1 MAKKDVL
8 INIKANTA
16 NIKSKLKG
24 ISSESQMAGQSVK
37 KSFASIKASALVAV
51 GAITGIV
58 MGIKKMV
65 KIAVED
71 MAMERKLW
79 ALIKNRADG
88 TRKVWI
94 EHIALARQLQ
104 KETNYSNTEIMN
116 VIAQFQTFGNISQDT
131 AKKATRYVLAIAQTT
146 GQSVTSV
153 SIQTAKALS
162 APLKMASSLRRS
174 GIMFDENKLKSFNT
188 LAERQAYLLQEIQ
201 AQYSGAARGA
211 VDPLKQFSNELA
223 DITKD
228 FGKALIP
235 VFKAIFP
242 IIKSAVKAFGWLTE
256 SFSSLLGFSKDFGDQ
271 MKELQVA
278 MAQFDQ
284 QTQATNAQENLI
296 DTYERLSKK
305 QNRSITENQQLQSA
319 IAKLAKEI
327 PTAIQGFDGM
337 GRAIAINTQEARR
350 FIKTQREISDA
361 ALQNQFQSTLG
372 GAEGVLK
379 KFSQLKKIQAGG
391 GAGVLDKMMG
401 KGGGMF
407 TSAIG
412 IFEYARNFG
421 SQGSRNEVI
430 KNYQKLINLYP
441 ILMQSAMKNNSINE
455 KQTMILFGVAKA
467 AGKVTESMRDMYSM
481 MLRNNQEAYQAIQ
494 ANQKLAKLF
503 NQLSAS
509 QQQKA
514 LQQYGR
520 FFMDQIAGGPSVQSN
535 MLKHLQKQVAQIQR
549 TRTSQSS
556 ATNASYWNSLK
567 NSMQGFL
574 DKLREINKTKIELK
588 VTKKGMELLK
598 AFGATDRQ
606 MRNQEVRTVA
616 FNAVW
621 SGNTSDVEE
630 LRRLLGA
637 TTGKKKAFFDL
648 VIKNL
653 PAFRKQ
659 LSESVKK
666 AVEESNKV
674 FRQYIG
680 LDMGFAS
687 MVEQEQKAIDA
698 IEKYRKNKYEELL
711 KWRRDNANTVTD
723 AEFDERRRRL
733 DEEVRARKKMIRFQ
747 GALKRAGQATS
758 IAGNFAGVADQ
769 INSLKYSGGTQTQRA
784 YGAFKAWN
792 TGVKNSKIPFA
803 SQAAGVI
810 EGIMTIG
817 ETAKSI
823 FGGKT
828 KEQKKRDLQKQMQ
841 LYQAMYTFIMYQE
854 QKYLRSMQNRIDLL
868 EFEKRLYFEI
878 GNEKARQAAEETG
891 YNDIILQFEQKY
903 GKLTKEQMKDRYKEL
918 QIQRDAINDRKA
930 QLQYNQAIAQFM
942 MEDATQ
948 AVAITQLQTLELD
961 KQLAGHEQEMKMI
974 DMYLDAQT
982 KLYELDQ
989 NRTNELREQ
998 LGLQLKLSDELLKQL
1013 RALGNQDINNLI
1025 DQMYELERKIAVG
1038 VVREGSAQARQSRTE
1053 IMQRIM
1059 AILGM
1064 TGETQ
1069 LVKAV
1074 EGARGQYLSDAD
1086 KEKFLKLAGFGNVV
1100 TFATGGYTGDGS
1112 GIAGLVHEGETV
1124 LNSGLTTAFSKG
1136 LGVHPSQLPGAL
1148 TNALTQKSNVTL
1160 SPTVNINGQTGNLTK
1175 YDIENAVID
1184 AMRKTASR
1192 MGGRIKVS

>member
-1 MAKKDVL
+1 MASKDVL

-24 ISSESQMAGQSVK
+24 ISSQSQMAGQSVK

-58 MGIKKMV
+58 MGMKKMV

-79 ALIKNRADG
+79 GLIKNRADG
-88 TRKVWI
+88 TKKVWI

-116 VIAQFQTFGNISQDT
+116 VISQFQTFGNISQGT
-131 AKKATRYVLAIAQTT
+131 AKKATRYVLDIAQTT

-153 SIQTAKALS
+153 SIQMAKALS

-278 MAQFDQ
+278 MAEFDQ

-305 QNRSITENQQLQSA
+305 QNRSIAENQQLQSA

-372 GAEGVLK
+372 GAEDRLK
-379 KFSQLKKIQAGG
+379 KFSQLQKIQAGG

-407 TSAIG
+407 TSVIG
-412 IFEYARNFG
+412 IFEYMRNFG
-421 SQGSRNEVI
+421 SQGSRNQVI
-430 KNYQKLINLYP
+430 QDMQKLIKMYPELY
-441 ILMQSAMKNNSINE
+441 QAAMKMNTISNTQAE
-455 KQTMILFGVAKA
+455 RLFTIAKA
-467 AGKVTESMRDMYSM
+467 AGQASESIKGYWMI
-481 MLRNNQEAYQAIQ
+481 MLRG
-494 ANQKLAKLF
+494 ANQSYKVLAKLTPNF
-503 NQLSAS
+503 LKLTAP
-509 QQQKA
+509 QQQ
-514 LQQYGR
+514 
-520 FFMDQIAGGPSVQSN
+520 QIARSYFRGGGMGEVDMN
-535 MLKHLQKQVAQIQR
+535 TVIKKQIDQMAANNAR
-549 TRTSQSS
+549 RRSS
-556 ATNASYWNSLK
+556 AANASNASNWNSLM

-574 DKLREINKTKIELK
+574 DKLREINKSKIELK

-606 MRNQEVRTVA
+606 MRSQEVRTVA

-711 KWRRDNANTVTD
+711 AWRRDNANTVTD

-733 DEEVRARKKMIRFQ
+733 DEEVRSRKKMIRFQ

-769 INSLKYSGGTQTQRA
+769 INSIKYSGGTQTQRA

-841 LYQAMYTFIMYQE
+841 LYQAMYQYIMYQE

-918 QIQRDAINDRKA
+918 QIQRDALNDRKA

-942 MEDATQ
+942 MEDASQ
-948 AVAITQLQTLELD
+948 AVAMTQLQTLELE
-961 KQLAGHEQEMKMI
+961 KQLAGREQEMKMI

-1038 VVREGSAQARQSRTE
+1038 VVREGSSEARMARTE
-1053 IMQRIM
+1053 IMNRIM

-1064 TGETQ
+1064 SGETQ
-1069 LVKAV
+1069 LGKAV

-1086 KEKFLKLAGFGNVV
+1086 KEKFLKLAGFGKVV